1 MDSFNQFHGNL
12 VDFWD
17 STIGINP
24 ELAHVAISIPIYP
37 DNENKDDNLNE
48 GKYIQVSDDE
58 NKNWEIGKI
67 KFKNNE
73 DECFL
78 SPEWNNDF
86 DFTGQN
92 VHPADDK
99 RAKWSLST
107 LSESS
112 LESPSFLE
120 YFYNFVVIKNRTKKS
135 DKSFAISLFEDDV
148 EDDDVVDDEIVC
160 DKDFL
165 GSFDEKL
172 NKKLSI
178 FSLSFDDEDS
188 SCSCLKMDDDD
199 DDDVVVVVGL
209 N

>member
-1 MDSFNQFHGNL
+1 MEDVIRHIKKLMSDVDKDHINIKAFIFDSAGEYAAAQYFLSAKFNNGRTNVMRNNGISSIPANKKSIDKSDPYNMDSFNQFHGNL

-48 GKYIQVSDDE
+48 GKYIQ
-58 NKNWEIGKI
+58 NWEIGKI

-112 LESPSFLE
+112 LESPSFLGSDE
-120 YFYNFVVIKNRTKKS
+120 YSLMHIKS
-135 DKSFAISLFEDDV
+135 VA
-148 EDDDVVDDEIVC
+148 
-160 DKDFL
+160 
-165 GSFDEKL
+165 
-172 NKKLSI
+172 
-178 FSLSFDDEDS
+178 
-188 SCSCLKMDDDD
+188 
-199 DDDVVVVVGL
+199 
-209 N
+209 

>member
-1 MDSFNQFHGNL
+1 MSLPLSFQTKFFKMTRHHLAKCSNFYEY
-12 VDFWD
+12 VDD
-17 STIGINP
+17 EVQEILALSVP
-24 ELAHVAISIPIYP
+24 EENKKKCKEPNKDDKDDDLYAIPIYP

-112 LESPSFLE
+112 LESPSFLGSDE
-120 YFYNFVVIKNRTKKS
+120 YSLMHIKS
-135 DKSFAISLFEDDV
+135 VA
-148 EDDDVVDDEIVC
+148 
-160 DKDFL
+160 
-165 GSFDEKL
+165 
-172 NKKLSI
+172 
-178 FSLSFDDEDS
+178 
-188 SCSCLKMDDDD
+188 
-199 DDDVVVVVGL
+199 
-209 N
+209 